1 MRISKGKFLLIFLIT
16 LIFVV
21 LIFRQSFFEKKYQW
35 KTGLVTSGTI
45 EEKITA
51 NGTIN
56 PVFTVNVGTQIS
68 GIILNVYADYND
80 KVNKNQLLAKID
92 PALLQ
97 AKISQSKANLSAAQA
112 VLKASKSKFFRQK
125 QLEKKGFISQG
136 SIEISEKDFEE
147 ARARVIQA
155 KAQLER
161 ESRNLLYS
169 QIISPIDGVIIERA
183 IDVGQTV
190 AASFQTPTLFKI
202 ARNLNEMQIEALV
215 SEADI
220 GKIKSGQSVE
230 FQVDAY
236 PGKFFSGSV
245 NLVRLEPEVE
255 QNVVSYK
262 VIVNVENS
270 EGFLLPGMT
279 AQALITVMKREN
291 VLLIPIASL
300 RFSPPE
306 SLNYIDGLEV
316 INNDQGVT
324 TSFDDSIFKITK
336 DGKIEKL
343 RISTGLSDGKFIEVL
358 DGLKESEEIIVR
370 KKQSF
375 NSKDSG
381 SGFRFKLK

>member
-1 MRISKGKFLLIFLIT
+1 MKVSKGKLVLILSII

-21 LIFRQSFFEKKYQW
+21 LVFRQSFFEKKYQW
-35 KTGLVTSGTI
+35 KTELVTKGTI
-45 EEKITA
+45 QKKITA

-68 GIILNVYADYND
+68 GIIQNIYVDYND

-97 AKISQSKANLSAAQA
+97 AKISQSKANLSAAEA

-136 SIEISEKDFEE
+136 SIETAEKDFEQ
-147 ARARVIQA
+147 ARAIVVQA

-220 GKIKSGQSVE
+220 GNIKPGQSVE

-236 PGKFFSGSV
+236 PNKFFKGQV
-245 NLVRLEPEVE
+245 NLIRLEPEVE

-262 VIVNVENS
+262 VIVKVENS

-279 AQALITVMKREN
+279 AQALISVTKREN
-291 VLLIPIASL
+291 VLLIPAASL
-300 RFSPPE
+300 RFNPPE
-306 SLNYIDGLEV
+306 SLSYID
-316 INNDQGVT
+316 NYKNFKKTQD
-324 TSFDDSIFKITK
+324 SKKSSNDSIFTISK
-336 DGKIEKL
+336 DGDIEKL
-343 RISTGLSDGKFIEVL
+343 RISTGLSDGKFVEVVE
-358 DGLKESEEIIVR
+358 GLKEFDEVIVR
-370 KKQSF
+370 KKQG
-375 NSKDSG
+375 SKSSSSD

>member
-1 MRISKGKFLLIFLIT
+1 M
-16 LIFVV
+16 
-21 LIFRQSFFEKKYQW
+21 
-35 KTGLVTSGTI
+35 
-45 EEKITA
+45 
-51 NGTIN
+51 
-56 PVFTVNVGTQIS
+56 
-68 GIILNVYADYND
+68 
-80 KVNKNQLLAKID
+80 
-92 PALLQ
+92 
-97 AKISQSKANLSAAQA
+97 
-112 VLKASKSKFFRQK
+112 
-125 QLEKKGFISQG
+125 
-136 SIEISEKDFEE
+136 
-147 ARARVIQA
+147 
-155 KAQLER
+155 ER

-220 GKIKSGQSVE
+220 GKIKSGQSVK

-306 SLNYIDGLEV
+306 SLNYIDSLEG

>member
-68 GIILNVYADYND
+68 GIIQNVYVDYND

-220 GKIKSGQSVE
+220 GKIKSGQSVK

>member
-68 GIILNVYADYND
+68 GIIQNVYVDYND

-220 GKIKSGQSVE
+220 GKIKSGQSVK

-306 SLNYIDGLEV
+306 SLNYIDSLEG

-358 DGLKESEEIIVR
+358 DGLKESEEVIVR

>member
-1 MRISKGKFLLIFLIT
+1 MKVSKGKLVLILSII

-21 LIFRQSFFEKKYQW
+21 LVFRQSFFEKKYQW
-35 KTGLVTSGTI
+35 KTELVTLGTV
-45 EEKITA
+45 EKKITA

-68 GIILNVYADYND
+68 GIIQNIYVDYND

-97 AKISQSKANLSAAQA
+97 AKISQSKANLSAAEA

-125 QLEKKGFISQG
+125 QLEKKGFISRG
-136 SIEISEKDFEE
+136 SIEIAEKDFEQ
-147 ARARVIQA
+147 ARAIVVQA

-220 GKIKSGQSVE
+220 GNIKPGQSVE

-236 PGKFFSGSV
+236 PEIFFKGSV
-245 NLVRLEPEVE
+245 NLIRLEPEVE

-262 VIVNVENS
+262 VIVKVENS

-279 AQALITVMKREN
+279 AQALISVSKREN
-291 VLLIPIASL
+291 VLLIPVASL
-300 RFSPPE
+300 RFNPPE
-306 SLNYIDGLEV
+306 PLSYIDSYKDLKKTQ
-316 INNDQGVT
+316 N
-324 TSFDDSIFKITK
+324 SKKFSDDSIFMISK
-336 DGKIEKL
+336 DGEVEKL
-343 RISTGLSDGKFIEVL
+343 RISTGLSDGKFVEVVEGLNEL
-358 DGLKESEEIIVR
+358 DEVIIR
-370 KKQSF
+370 KKQGTK
-375 NSKDSG
+375 SKDSD
-381 SGFRFKLK
+381 SGFRFKFK

>member
-358 DGLKESEEIIVR
+358 DGLKESEEVIVR

>member
-1 MRISKGKFLLIFLIT
+1 MKVYKNK
-16 LIFVV
+16 V
-21 LIFRQSFFEKKYQW
+21 LIFFFVTLIIFVLVFWQSFFKKKYQW
-35 KTGLVTSGTI
+35 KTELVTLGTV
-45 EEKITA
+45 EKKITA

-68 GIILNVYADYND
+68 GIIQDVFVDYND
-80 KVNKNQLLAKID
+80 KVKKSQLLAKID

-97 AKISQSKANLSAAQA
+97 AKISQSKANLSAAEA
-112 VLKASKSKFFRQK
+112 VLKASRSKFYRQT

-136 SIEISEKDFEE
+136 SIEISEKEFEE

-169 QIISPIDGVIIERA
+169 QIISPIDGVIIKRE

-220 GKIKSGQSVE
+220 GNIKPGQSVE

-236 PGKFFSGSV
+236 PEKFFKGSV

-279 AQALITVMKREN
+279 AQALISVTKREN

-300 RFSPPE
+300 RFNPPE
-306 SLNYIDGLEV
+306 SLSYIDSYKNLKKTQDLKKSS
-316 INNDQGVT
+316 N
-324 TSFDDSIFKITK
+324 DSIFTISK
-336 DGKIEKL
+336 DGDLEKL
-343 RISTGLSDGKFIEVL
+343 RISTGLSDGKFIEVVE
-358 DGLKESEEIIVR
+358 GLKEFDEVIVR
-370 KKQSF
+370 KKQG
-375 NSKDSG
+375 SKSNGSD

>member
-1 MRISKGKFLLIFLIT
+1 MKVSKGKLVLILSII

-21 LIFRQSFFEKKYQW
+21 LVFRQSFFEKKYQW
-35 KTGLVTSGTI
+35 KTELVTLGTV
-45 EEKITA
+45 EKKITA

-68 GIILNVYADYND
+68 GIIQNIYVDYND

-97 AKISQSKANLSAAQA
+97 AKISQSKANLSAAEA

-136 SIEISEKDFEE
+136 SIETAEKDFEQ
-147 ARARVIQA
+147 ARAIVVQA

-220 GKIKSGQSVE
+220 GNIKPGQSVE

-236 PGKFFSGSV
+236 PEIFFKGSV
-245 NLVRLEPEVE
+245 NLIRLEPEVE

-262 VIVNVENS
+262 VIVKVENS

-279 AQALITVMKREN
+279 AQALISVSKREN
-291 VLLIPIASL
+291 VLLIPVASL
-300 RFSPPE
+300 RFNPPE
-306 SLNYIDGLEV
+306 PLIYIDSYKDLKKTQ
-316 INNDQGVT
+316 N
-324 TSFDDSIFKITK
+324 SKKFPDDSIFMISK
-336 DGKIEKL
+336 DGEVEKL
-343 RISTGLSDGKFIEVL
+343 RISTGLSDGKFVEVVEGLNEL
-358 DGLKESEEIIVR
+358 DEVIIR
-370 KKQSF
+370 KKQGTK
-375 NSKDSG
+375 SKDSD
-381 SGFRFKLK
+381 SGFRFKFK

>member
-291 VLLIPIASL
+291 ALLIPIASL

-306 SLNYIDGLEV
+306 SLNYIDSLEG

-358 DGLKESEEIIVR
+358 DGLKESEEVIVR

>member
-1 MRISKGKFLLIFLIT
+1 MRITKGKFLLIFLIT

-68 GIILNVYADYND
+68 GIIQNVYVDYND

-220 GKIKSGQSVE
+220 GKIKSGQSVK

>member
-1 MRISKGKFLLIFLIT
+1 MRITKGKFLLIFLIT

-68 GIILNVYADYND
+68 GIIQNVYVDYND

-279 AQALITVMKREN
+279 AQALISVTKREN
-291 VLLIPIASL
+291 VLLIPVASL
-300 RFSPPE
+300 RFNPPE
-306 SLNYIDGLEV
+306 SLSYID
-316 INNDQGVT
+316 NYKNFKKTQD
-324 TSFDDSIFKITK
+324 SKKSSNDSIFTISK
-336 DGKIEKL
+336 DGEVKKL
-343 RISTGLSDGKFIEVL
+343 RISTGLSDGKFVEVTEGLNEL
-358 DGLKESEEIIVR
+358 DEVIVR
-370 KKQSF
+370 KKQGSKS
-375 NSKDSG
+375 NSSD
-381 SGFRFKLK
+381 SGFRFKFK

>member
-1 MRISKGKFLLIFLIT
+1 MKVSKGKLVLILSII

-21 LIFRQSFFEKKYQW
+21 LVFRQSFFEKKYQW
-35 KTGLVTSGTI
+35 KTELVTLGTV
-45 EEKITA
+45 EKKITA

-68 GIILNVYADYND
+68 GIIQNIYVDYND

-97 AKISQSKANLSAAQA
+97 AKISQSKANLSAAEA

-136 SIEISEKDFEE
+136 SIEIAEKDFEQ
-147 ARARVIQA
+147 ARAIVVQA

-220 GKIKSGQSVE
+220 GNIKPGQSVE

-236 PGKFFSGSV
+236 PEIFFKGSV
-245 NLVRLEPEVE
+245 NLIRLEPEVE

-262 VIVNVENS
+262 VIVKVENS

-279 AQALITVMKREN
+279 AQALISVSKREN
-291 VLLIPIASL
+291 VLLIPVASL
-300 RFSPPE
+300 RFNPPE
-306 SLNYIDGLEV
+306 PLIYIDSYKDLKKTQ
-316 INNDQGVT
+316 N
-324 TSFDDSIFKITK
+324 SKKFSDDSIFMISK
-336 DGKIEKL
+336 DGEVEKL
-343 RISTGLSDGKFIEVL
+343 RISTGLSDGKFVEVVEGLNEL
-358 DGLKESEEIIVR
+358 DEVIIR
-370 KKQSF
+370 KKQGTK
-375 NSKDSG
+375 SKDSD
-381 SGFRFKLK
+381 SGFRFKFK